1 MKKMKFTRIFPVF
14 ILAAAAAGAVS
25 CQDMLDVE
33 SGSYVF
39 DEDHKL
45 DSANDSLYSAVGIL
59 SCMQSLGE
67 RYVLLGEL
75 RADLVSVPSTAP
87 VDLQNL
93 SSFRPLADSDAF
105 GSRRDFYTVINNCN
119 VALARMD
126 TTITERGTQV
136 MIPEYAAI
144 RTMRAW
150 TMLQAA
156 LAYGSVCYI
165 TEPVLDL
172 EAAEKSYSPV
182 GLDELVGRLIADLEP
197 YAAYNVPN
205 YGSIDGLS
213 SHQFF
218 MRPALLL
225 GDLYLYNG
233 DYARAAA
240 MYYYVINEESYNIEY
255 TRGNLWVSSV
265 RAEFTLN
272 HINTYQTEL
281 VTGIPYA
288 SDAKKYHPNLV
299 NLTYNTTAAV
309 LPAPWFVD
317 KMNTTSHFHID
328 QLGSTNISGYFEG
341 DLRGMLIDRD
351 GVTDYSS
358 FGYLPVGMSSNE
370 YLITKYFAN
379 GEQYTSVTNPSNSM
393 YEKGDPVVI
402 TRSVAVCRIPHV
414 YLRYAEAVNR
424 AGKPTLAFAVL
435 KYGLRGEVLEDP
447 TKVDPAELADNVE
460 WTNFYDSRFTNNYG
474 TAMRGRGLG
483 IAIEETDFVIPEFE
497 NVSDTIE
504 WVEDAI
510 LDEMAAETCFEGN
523 RFFDLLRISRHRA
536 GHPAYFA
543 SKVARRFDNPSE
555 AASRLSDMNNL
566 WIK

>member
-1 MKKMKFTRIFPVF
+1 MKKMKFTG
-14 ILAAAAAGAVS
+14 ILSALIIGAAAIGAAS
-25 CQDMLDVE
+25 CQDMLNVE

-39 DEDHKL
+39 AEDHRL
-45 DSANDSLYSAVGIL
+45 DSANDSLYSAIGIL

-75 RADLVSVPSTAP
+75 RADLVSVPATAP
-87 VDLQNL
+87 VDMQNI
-93 SSFRPLADSDAF
+93 SAFRPMADPDAL
-105 GSRRDFYTVINNCN
+105 GLRRDYYTVINNCN

-126 TTITERGTQV
+126 TAITERGTQI
-136 MIPEYAAI
+136 MMPEYAAI

-156 LAYGSVCYI
+156 LAYGSVNFI
-165 TEPVLDL
+165 TEPILDL
-172 EAAEKSYSPV
+172 ESAEKTYPAIGV
-182 GLDELVGRLIADLEP
+182 DELVGRLIADLEP
-197 YAAYNVPN
+197 YAVYNVPN

-213 SHQFF
+213 SRQFF
-218 MRPALLL
+218 IRPALLL

-233 DYARAAA
+233 NYSQAAA

-255 TRGNLWVSSV
+255 TRGNLWASSV
-265 RAEFTLN
+265 RAEYTVN

-281 VTGIPYA
+281 VAGIPYA

-299 NLTYNTTAAV
+299 NLTYNTTPSI
-309 LPAPWFVD
+309 LPASWFID
-317 KMNTTSHFHID
+317 HMNTASHFHVD
-328 QLGSTNISGYFEG
+328 QLGSTNITGYFEG
-341 DLRGMLIDRD
+341 DLRGMLVDREAEFI
-351 GVTDYSS
+351 YSS
-358 FGYLPVGMSSNE
+358 YGYVPVGMAGNE

-379 GEQYTSVTNPSNSM
+379 GEEYSSVTNPSNAM

-402 TRSVAVCRIPHV
+402 TRTVATLRIPHI

-435 KYGLRGEVLEDP
+435 KYGLRNEVLEDP
-447 TKVDPAELADNVE
+447 EKVDPAELADNVE
-460 WTNFYDSRFTNNYG
+460 WTNFSDTRFANNYG

-483 IAIEETDFVIPEFE
+483 IAVEDTDFVIPDFE
-497 NVSDTIE
+497 DKDQVIE

-523 RFFDLLRISRHRA
+523 RFFDLLRISHHRSN
-536 GHPAYFA
+536 HPAYMA
-543 SKVARRFDNPSE
+543 EKISRRFDNPAE
-555 AASRLSDMNNL
+555 IESRLSDMNNF